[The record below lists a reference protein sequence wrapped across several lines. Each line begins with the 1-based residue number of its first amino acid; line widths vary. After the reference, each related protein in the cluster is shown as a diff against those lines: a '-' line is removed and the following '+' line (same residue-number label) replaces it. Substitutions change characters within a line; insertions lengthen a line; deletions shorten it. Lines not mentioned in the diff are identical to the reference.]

1 MACRILGPHNS
12 KTNSSTL
19 THSHPDPNPDSHNPN
34 PDPNPDPDPY
44 PDSETLQTL
53 NLDLLGK
60 PLSYSTAKSGPD
72 RLLWTI
78 AEAEEFFRLITTGTL
93 LPIAHHDIPGDRLRD
108 VVYYNPVVKQKRN
121 DDGTIKYRV
130 RGTAGGNLLDVPYDV
145 SARTASLDVV
155 KLLLHSTVS
164 DKKKWFTID
173 IKDFYLGTPLPE
185 TRYEYI
191 RIERKKLPPDSI
203 AAHNL
208 EPLFYNDA
216 VYFQIRKCMYGLPQ
230 AGRLS
235 QLRLISHLAKHGYHQ
250 SPNTPCL
257 FQHETLDV
265 TFCLVVDDFGV
276 RYGTQSDA
284 DHLVATLRANDYELT
299 INDTGDTYLG
309 MHISFGPDRVSLSMP
324 GYINKA
330 LQRFRPQYLL
340 PTHRAATTP
349 GKYHAA
355 IYPRIQLVKK
365 DNSPLLS
372 PTQRMEIQAIV
383 GTLLY
388 YARAVDPSL
397 LPIANEIASQQAN
410 PTQKV
415 MTAANRALSYA
426 SARRDNCITYYACDM
441 HLFLHVDASYLSR
454 SHARSV
460 VGGYFFLGNENQPLN
475 INGATHVFS
484 SIIPCIVSS
493 AGEAEYAALFAGA
506 QHAASLRNILSD
518 LGYPQP
524 PTIIM
529 CDNTCAI
536 GIATD
541 SIKQKRSKAIDM
553 RFHWVRDRVRQGQFT
568 IAYIKSADNIAD
580 YFTKN
585 LDPLK
590 HKFFMQFLAPTH
602 KL

>member
-1 MACRILGPHNS
+1 VEEIL
-12 KTNSSTL
+12 
-19 THSHPDPNPDSHNPN
+19 
-34 PDPNPDPDPY
+34 
-44 PDSETLQTL
+44 
-53 NLDLLGK
+53 
-60 PLSYSTAKSGPD
+60 
-72 RLLWTI
+72 
-78 AEAEEFFRLITTGTL
+78 RLISSGTL
-93 LPIAHHDIPGDRLRD
+93 LPIAYHEIPVGRLRD
-108 VVYYNPVVKQKRN
+108 IVYYNPVVKQKCN
-121 DDGTIKYRV
+121 EDGTIKYRV
-130 RGTAGGNLLDVPYDV
+130 REIAGGNLLDVPYDV
-145 SARTASLDVV
+145 SAQTASLDVV

-164 DKKKWFTID
+164 DNKQWFTID

-191 RIERKKLPPDSI
+191 RIERKKLPPASI

-216 VYFQIRKCMYGLPQ
+216 VYFQIQKCMYGLPQ

-265 TFCLVVDDFGV
+265 TFCLVVDDFGA
-276 RYGTQSDA
+276 RYCTQSDA
-284 DHLVATLRANDYELT
+284 DHLITTLRANDYELIIKT
-299 INDTGDTYLG
+299 TGDTYLG
-309 MHISFGPDRVSLSMP
+309 MNTSFGPDRVSLSMP
-324 GYINKA
+324 GYIDKA
-330 LQRFRPQYLL
+330 LQRFRPHYLL
-340 PTHRAATTP
+340 PTHRAAATP
-349 GKYHAA
+349 GKYYAA
-355 IYPRIQLVKK
+355 IYPRIQLVKEDK
-365 DNSPLLS
+365 SPLLT
-372 PTQRMEIQAIV
+372 PTQRTEIQAIV
-383 GTLLY
+383 DTLLY
-388 YARAVDPSL
+388 YTRAVHPSL
-397 LPIANEIASQQAN
+397 FPIANEIASQQAN
-410 PTQKV
+410 PTQKIL
-415 MTAANRALSYA
+415 TAANRALSYA
-426 SARRDNCITYYACDM
+426 SARRNNCTTYYACDM
-441 HLFLHVDASYLSR
+441 HLFLHVDTSYLSR

-460 VGGYFFLGNENQPLN
+460 VGGYFFLGNEKQPLN

-506 QHAASLRNILSD
+506 QQAVSLRTILSD

-553 RFHWVRDRVRQGQFT
+553 RFHWVRDRVRQGQF
-568 IAYIKSADNIAD
+568 IISYIKSADNIAE

-590 HKFFMQFLAPTH
+590 HKFFVQFLAP
-602 KL
+602 KRNKIVAEGVLN

>member
-1 MACRILGPHNS
+1 M
-12 KTNSSTL
+12 
-19 THSHPDPNPDSHNPN
+19 
-34 PDPNPDPDPY
+34 
-44 PDSETLQTL
+44 
-53 NLDLLGK
+53 
-60 PLSYSTAKSGPD
+60 
-72 RLLWTI
+72 
-78 AEAEEFFRLITTGTL
+78 
-93 LPIAHHDIPGDRLRD
+93 
-108 VVYYNPVVKQKRN
+108 VYYNPVVKQKWN
-121 DDGTIKYRV
+121 DDGTIKFRV

-145 SARTASLDVV
+145 SARTASLDIV
-155 KLLLHSTVS
+155 KMLLHSTIS
-164 DKKKWFTID
+164 DNKKRFTID

-191 RIERKKLPPDSI
+191 RIERKKIPPASI

-208 EPLFYNDA
+208 EPLFHNDA
-216 VYFQIRKCMYGLPQ
+216 IYFQIRKCMYGLPQ

-250 SPNTPCL
+250 CPNTPCL
-257 FQHETLDV
+257 FRHETLDV
-265 TFCLVVDDFGV
+265 TFCLVVDDFGI
-276 RYGTQSDA
+276 RYGSQSDA
-284 DHLVATLRANDYELT
+284 DHLIATLRANDYELT
-299 INDTGDTYLG
+299 IKETGDTYLG
-309 MHISFGPDRVSLSMP
+309 MKISFTPTSVSLSMP
-324 GYINKA
+324 EYITKA

-340 PTHRAATTP
+340 PTHRAAATP

-355 IYPRIQLVKK
+355 VYPRIQLVKE
-365 DNSPLLS
+365 DRSPLLT
-372 PTQRMEIQAIV
+372 PAQRTEIQAIV

-415 MTAANRALSYA
+415 LTAANRALSYA
-426 SARRDNCITYYACDM
+426 SARQNNCITYHACDM
-441 HLFLHVDASYLSR
+441 VLFLHVDASYLSR

-460 VGGYFFLGNENQPLN
+460 VGGYFFLGNENRPLL

-506 QHAASLRNILSD
+506 QHAASLRNILAD

-524 PTIIM
+524 PTVIM

-568 IAYIKSADNIAD
+568 ISYIKSTDNVAD

-585 LDPLK
+585 LDPIK
-590 HKFFMQFLAPTH
+590 HKFFMQFLAPNHT